1 MRAGLVALQR
11 STPPILV
18 EVEAVP
24 AGQAFPSCCTGAADT
39 RTSHACARVQELAV
53 LARSTACIVER
64 ALDTGGPI
72 QELVAIQAF
81 GAVQ

>member
-1 MRAGLVALQR
+1 MGAGLVALKR
-11 STPPILV
+11 RTPSILV
-18 EVEAVP
+18 EVEAIP

-39 RTSHACARVQELAV
+39 RTSHARARVQELAV

-72 QELVAIQAF
+72 HKLVTIEAF